1 MRDRYDEIRELGA
14 EVIAIGTGDA
24 AYACAFVEDGDIP
37 YPVLVDDTGAA
48 ARAASITRVNFL
60 KLFHPGSY
68 AASLRAMQKGHFVG
82 KPGKRVN
89 QLGATFVVGP
99 GTALHYEYRDAH
111 TADHAPLDEV
121 VAALRS

>member
-1 MRDRYDEIRELGA
+1 LRDRYDEIRGLGA

-24 AYACAFVEDGDIP
+24 TYARAFVEDDDIP
-37 YPVLVDDTGAA
+37 YPVLVDDAGIA

-60 KLFHPGSY
+60 KLFHPATY
-68 AASLRAMQKGHFVG
+68 AASLRAMLKGFYVS
-82 KPGKRVN
+82 KPGRRVN

-111 TADHAPLDEV
+111 TADHAPMDEV
-121 VAALRS
+121 MAALRG